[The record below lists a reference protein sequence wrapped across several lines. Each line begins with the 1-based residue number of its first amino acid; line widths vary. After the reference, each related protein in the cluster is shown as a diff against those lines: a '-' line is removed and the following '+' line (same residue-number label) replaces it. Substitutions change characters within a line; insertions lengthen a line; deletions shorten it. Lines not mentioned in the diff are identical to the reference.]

1 MNAFVLLIIIGIHV
15 FTLIDA
21 LKNIRMTHGA
31 FRVTLAFFPPVIGP
45 IIYFLTKSSRSQ
57 TQTSRKFMKRKYRY
71 YAHK

>member
-1 MNAFVLLIIIGIHV
+1 MDALVLLIIIGIHV

-45 IIYFLTKSSRSQ
+45 IIYFLTKSSTKQIESNR
-57 TQTSRKFMKRKYRY
+57 RFMKRKKRY
-71 YAHK
+71 

>member
-1 MNAFVLLIIIGIHV
+1 MDALVLLIIIGIHI

-45 IIYFLTKSSRSQ
+45 IIYFLTKSSAKQIELNR
-57 TQTSRKFMKRKYRY
+57 RFMKRKKRY
-71 YAHK
+71 